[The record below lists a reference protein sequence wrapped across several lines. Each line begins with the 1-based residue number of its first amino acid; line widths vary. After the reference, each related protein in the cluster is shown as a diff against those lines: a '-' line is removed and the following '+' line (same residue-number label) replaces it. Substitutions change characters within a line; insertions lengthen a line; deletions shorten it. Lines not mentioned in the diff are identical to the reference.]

1 MKIPQTTT
9 NKYYTKYAKCLK
21 LVISNMKN
29 KIFKIFGQIGKSMFS
44 SDDQEQRAVFK
55 DWKSKPYP
63 NKDVRRSNEKI
74 LWEKWIGL
82 TLLLKVQEPH
92 SNRFKS
98 KFDSHG
104 CDNDIQ
110 YL

>member
-55 DWKSKPYP
+55 D
-63 NKDVRRSNEKI
+63 
-74 LWEKWIGL
+74 
-82 TLLLKVQEPH
+82 
-92 SNRFKS
+92 
-98 KFDSHG
+98 
-104 CDNDIQ
+104 
-110 YL
+110 